1 MGPSGSGK
9 STLLHCL
16 AGILSP
22 DAGAIEYDGR
32 RIDALGEGERSRL
45 RRTEFGFVFQFGQL
59 VPELTG
65 LENVA
70 LPLLLDKVGRA
81 EAEARAATW
90 FPQLGLEGL
99 EGRRPGDM
107 SGGQAQRVAVAR
119 ALVSEPRIIFA
130 DEPTGLAGLT
140 GRGTGHGTADERG
153 PLGRDQRRDRHP
165 RSAGRRLCP
174 PRSHRPRR
182 PRVRDGR
189 GMIRLGFRLALAGG
203 RGAVAGLAL
212 TATAVAIG
220 TAILLFALSFAPAI
234 TDRDARSAWVSTPP
248 DTGSGST
255 LMLAISDR
263 VGDEGMT
270 RVHLAATS
278 ATAPVPPGI
287 PALPEPGQAYVSPAL
302 ANLMRDVPAD
312 QLGDRIGQIAG
323 IIDDAA
329 LASPDELIA
338 IIGTDPALLYAQGA
352 YPISSFAT
360 ERPPLDL
367 PRIGVLIIVLAAIG
381 ALAPV
386 GVFVSTATRMSAAR
400 RELRL
405 AALRLVGATPGQV
418 ARLAVVE
425 ALVATSIG
433 ALGGVLLFF
442 VLRPLVAMIPL
453 NGWTWWPDTIM
464 PPLPAAVAVLL
475 LVQVLGAA
483 GALIT
488 MRRLTVTPLG
498 VQRRSA
504 AAPPRVWR
512 LIPLGV
518 SIVAL
523 LIAVLLYRARDLPE
537 AVTLTATG
545 LAFAAVIASIA
556 FAGPWLTIVVAR
568 VMHRRAGSA
577 AALLAA
583 RRLGDEPRGSFGAI
597 AGVIMAVFVASAFF
611 AFSAYTRTQAGNYID
626 PLLKPNAVV
635 ANLGVGTFATADLNA
650 RVERIEGVTSSLPI
664 RQVSMVRAD
673 GIEAYG
679 WVAPCPEMV
688 DILGLE
694 GAICSPSGVTVTLP
708 DLPIDGRFI
717 LVPDPADPSGAD
729 GPRLG
734 IKIDGDAVGLLRETD
749 DALTGFLPPVI
760 IDPFALERP
769 DEAASLPV
777 NQIYVTTNGAPGV
790 AERVRTAVI
799 AAAPASS
806 VRFQVERI
814 AANTQFDEIGRIV
827 ALGLIGT
834 LGLAGCS
841 LAVAVTTATLE
852 RRRQFVFLRSAG
864 MPAGSLR
871 ATILLQ
877 AGAPLVAVSV
887 ASAVLGALVGAG
899 VLWIVIGAVA
909 VPDASLLIVL
919 AASIAVAMGV
929 VLLTLPPLERMT
941 RPASVRHE

>member
-1 MGPSGSGK
+1 
-9 STLLHCL
+9 
-16 AGILSP
+16 
-22 DAGAIEYDGR
+22 
-32 RIDALGEGERSRL
+32 
-45 RRTEFGFVFQFGQL
+45 
-59 VPELTG
+59 
-65 LENVA
+65 
-70 LPLLLDKVGRA
+70 
-81 EAEARAATW
+81 
-90 FPQLGLEGL
+90 
-99 EGRRPGDM
+99 
-107 SGGQAQRVAVAR
+107 
-119 ALVSEPRIIFA
+119 
-130 DEPTGLAGLT
+130 
-140 GRGTGHGTADERG
+140 
-153 PLGRDQRRDRHP
+153 
-165 RSAGRRLCP
+165 
-174 PRSHRPRR
+174 
-182 PRVRDGR
+182 
-189 GMIRLGFRLALAGG
+189 MIRLGLRLALAGG

-248 DTGSGST
+248 DTGSGSGST
-255 LMLAISDR
+255 LMLAIADR

-270 RVHLAATS
+270 RVHLAGTS
-278 ATAPVPPGI
+278 ATSPVPPGI
-287 PALPEPGQAYVSPAL
+287 PFLPEPGEAYVSPAL
-302 ANLMRDVPAD
+302 AILMRDTPAD
-312 QLGDRIGQIAG
+312 QLGDRIGRIAG
-323 IIDDAA
+323 IIDAAA

-338 IIGTDPALLYAQGA
+338 VIGTDAALLRAQGA
-352 YPISSFAT
+352 YSISTFAT

-405 AALRLVGATPGQV
+405 AALRLVGATPAQV

-425 ALVATSIG
+425 ALVATSVG
-433 ALGGVLLFF
+433 AIGGVLLFF

-453 NGWTWWPDTIM
+453 NGWTWWPDSIM
-464 PPLPAAVAVLL
+464 PPVPAAIAVLV

-504 AAPPRVWR
+504 SAPPRAWR
-512 LIPLGV
+512 LIPLGGSV
-518 SIVAL
+518 VAL
-523 LIAVLLYRARDLPE
+523 LVAILLYRARDLPE
-537 AVTLTATG
+537 AATLTAAG
-545 LAFAAVIASIA
+545 LAFGAVIASIA

-568 VMHRRAGSA
+568 VLHRRAGSA

-611 AFSAYTRTQAGNYID
+611 AFSAYTRTQAGSDID
-626 PLLKPNAVV
+626 PLLQPNGVV
-635 ANLGVGTFATADLNA
+635 ANLGVGTYATSDLSA
-650 RVERIEGVTSSLPI
+650 RTERIEGVTSSLPI
-664 RQVSMVRAD
+664 REVSMVKGD
-673 GIEAYG
+673 GIESFG
-679 WVAPCPEMV
+679 WVAPCSQVV
-688 DILGLE
+688 DILGLD
-694 GAICSPSGVTVTLP
+694 GATCSPSGVTVTMP
-708 DLPIDGRFI
+708 DDQIDGRFTLI
-717 LVPDPADPSGAD
+717 PDPADPSGAV
-729 GPRLG
+729 GPRLDLR
-734 IKIDGDAVGLLRETD
+734 IDGATVSNLGQTDRSLIGL
-749 DALTGFLPPVI
+749 LPPVI
-760 IDPFALERP
+760 IDPFALEIP
-769 DEAASLPV
+769 GEAASLPV
-777 NQIYVTTNGAPGV
+777 NRIYITTDGASGV

-799 AAAPASS
+799 AAAPAGN
-806 VRFQVERI
+806 VRFQEERI

-877 AGAPLVAVSV
+877 AGAPLVVVSI

-899 VLWIVIGAVA
+899 ILWIVIGAVA

-929 VLLTLPPLERMT
+929 VVLTLPPLERMT